1 MSTPDGVETAAA
13 RVRNLPNALTFL
25 RLLLVPVFVWLLV
38 ASQSGQGTGG
48 PTDLWLA
55 ALVFAVASA
64 TDIIDGDLARRRGQ
78 VTSFGKV
85 ADPIADKT
93 LTGAALIGLS
103 WLGELPWWVTI
114 VVMSREIAVTMLR
127 LWVLRY
133 GVIAASR
140 GGKLK
145 TALLSLAILLYLV
158 PLPSA
163 VSPVAD
169 VVMAV
174 AVVVTL
180 VTGADYA
187 ARALR
192 LRSGARTA
200 SA

>member
-1 MSTPDGVETAAA
+1 MNAPDGVGTAPP
-13 RVRNLPNALTFL
+13 RVRNLPNALTIV
-25 RLLLVPVFVWLLV
+25 RLLLVPVFAWLLV
-38 ASQSGQGTGG
+38 ASQSNGG
-48 PTDLWLA
+48 LGETTALWLA
-55 ALVFAVASA
+55 ALVFAIASA

-103 WLGELPWWVTI
+103 WLGELPWWVTV
-114 VVMSREIAVTMLR
+114 VVMVREIGVTILR

-158 PLPSA
+158 PLP
-163 VSPVAD
+163 VESPLANI
-169 VVMAV
+169 VMAL

-180 VTGADYA
+180 VTGADYTT
-187 ARALR
+187 RALR
-192 LRSGARTA
+192 LRRGARTA